1 MNKFPEWV
9 KKKILVD
16 ENYQETKSVIK
27 KYSLHTVCTD
37 ARCPNIYE
45 CFSKK
50 YATFMILGNVCTR
63 ACKFCSVNH
72 NQMPQPVDP
81 QEPQHIARAV
91 KELGLK
97 YIVITSVT
105 RDDLADGGAKH
116 FADCINEIRKTSL
129 DTKIEPLIPDFKGN
143 VESVEIVLEAKPDIL
158 AHNVETVPALYSR
171 VRPQANYT
179 ISLKI
184 LEHAKKKGFL
194 TKSAMMV
201 GFGETRN
208 EIIQVMKDLRSIDCD
223 FFVIG
228 QYLKPSYESIDVKEF
243 VRPEVFEEYRVIGE
257 QMGFKKVFAGV
268 FCRSSY
274 MAELAL
280 TE

>member
-1 MNKFPEWV
+1 MKRFPEWV
-9 KKKILVD
+9 KKKIVVD
-16 ENYQETKSVIK
+16 ENYEETKSVIK

-63 ACKFCSVNH
+63 FCKFCSVNH
-72 NQMPQPVDP
+72 NQLPQPVDP
-81 QEPQHIARAV
+81 REPQHLARAV

-97 YIVITSVT
+97 YVVITSVT

-116 FADCINEIRKTSL
+116 FADCINEIRKASL
-129 DTKIEPLIPDFKGN
+129 DTKIEPLIPDFKGSI
-143 VESVEIVLEAKPDIL
+143 ESVEMVLEAKPDIL
-158 AHNVETVPALYSR
+158 AHNVETVPALYFR

-179 ISLKI
+179 VSLKI

-194 TKSAMMV
+194 TKSAIMV
-201 GFGETRN
+201 GLGETRN
-208 EIIQVMKDLRSIDCD
+208 QIIQVMKDLRNIDCD

-228 QYLKPSYESIDVKEF
+228 QYLKPSHESIDVKEF
-243 VRPEVFEEYRVIGE
+243 VKPEVFEEYRIIGE